1 MANIINLIKYEG
13 NNDVFIYK
21 HPQVD
26 FNIGSQLIVH
36 ESQEAVLFRNGMALE
51 SFGPGRH
58 TLNSENIPFL
68 RNQIESLTDGN
79 SIFHCEVYFI
89 NLVTQLGIKWG
100 TDSKIR
106 MFDPISGL
114 HVEIG
119 AFGVFNIKVVDGRKL
134 LLKVVGTSNE
144 LKQNNLFGLGDTLGL
159 FRGIIVSKVKNSLA
173 KAIREN
179 DLNILEI
186 DGHID
191 ELSAILKS
199 VVNEFLES
207 YGLEMPE
214 FYITNISTP
223 DDDPNFIKL
232 KQQHAERYLRVQQQR
247 ILEAEAV
254 ASTSRAEAEAML
266 KLAISKGDANA
277 EAEARKIIARAEAEE
292 IRIKGQAEAE
302 ILKLKGGTYAGETAR
317 VVGESVAKGPSGG
330 SIASDIVKAGIGVG
344 VGVGIAKD
352 VVDSVKDTG
361 INTWVC
367 PNCGRTGL
375 NDNFCPSCGHK
386 RGELNEK

>member
-1 MANIINLIKYEG
+1 MANIIDVIKYEG
-13 NNDVFIYK
+13 ENDVLIFR
-21 HPQVD
+21 HPQTD

-36 ESQEAVLFRNGMALE
+36 ESQEAVFFRDGKALE

-58 TLNSENIPFL
+58 SLETQNLPLL
-68 RNQIESLTDGN
+68 RKQIEVLANGN

-106 MFDPISGL
+106 MFDPVSGL

-119 AFGVFNIKVVDGRKL
+119 AFGVFNLRIIDGRKL
-134 LLKVVGTSNE
+134 LVKAVGTTPE
-144 LKQNNLFGLGDTLGL
+144 LKQNSLFGLNDTIGTL
-159 FRGIIVSKVKNSLA
+159 RGIIVSKVKNSLA

-179 DLNILEI
+179 DFNILEI
-186 DGHID
+186 DEHID
-191 ELSAILKS
+191 ELSLILKD
-199 VVNEFLES
+199 VINDFLKD
-207 YGLEMPE
+207 YGLETPE
-214 FYITNISTP
+214 FFITNISTP
-223 DDDPNFIKL
+223 DDDPSFIKL

-277 EAEARKIIARAEAEE
+277 EAEARKIIAKAEAEE

-302 ILKLKGGTYAGETAR
+302 ILKLKGGTYASETAR
-317 VVGESVAKGPSGG
+317 VVGEAVAKGSSGG
-330 SIASDIVKAGIGVG
+330 SIASDIVKAGIGAG

-352 VVDSVKDTG
+352 VVDSVKD
-361 INTWVC
+361 INSNSWIC
-367 PNCGRTGL
+367 PNCGRTEL
-375 NDNFCPSCGHK
+375 VDNFCPTCGHK
-386 RGELNEK
+386 RGE

>member
-13 NNDVFIYK
+13 DNDVFIYK
-21 HPQVD
+21 HSQVD

-58 TLNSENIPFL
+58 ALNSENIPFL
-68 RNQIESLTDGN
+68 RKQIESLTDGN
-79 SIFHCEVYFI
+79 SIFHCEVCFI

-114 HVEIG
+114 HVEIR

-134 LLKVVGTSNE
+134 LLKVVGPSSE

-173 KAIREN
+173 KTIREN
-179 DLNILEI
+179 DLNILET
-186 DGHID
+186 DEHID

-199 VVNEFLES
+199 VVNEYLES

-254 ASTSRAEAEAML
+254 ASTSRV
-266 KLAISKGDANA
+266 
-277 EAEARKIIARAEAEE
+277 
-292 IRIKGQAEAE
+292 EAE
-302 ILKLKGGTYAGETAR
+302 ILKLKGGTYAGETNR

-330 SIASDIVKAGIGVG
+330 SIASDIVKTGIDVG
-344 VGVGIAKD
+344 VGIGIAKD
-352 VVDSVKDTG
+352 VVDSVKDIG

-367 PNCGRTGL
+367 HNCGRTGL

>member
-1 MANIINLIKYEG
+1 MANIISVIKYEG
-13 NNDVFIYK
+13 DNDIFIYK
-21 HPQVD
+21 HPETD

-36 ESQEAVLFRNGMALE
+36 ESQEAVLFRDGMALE

-58 TLNSENIPFL
+58 TLDSKNIVFL
-68 RNQIESLTDGN
+68 RKQIESLAGGE
-79 SIFHCEVYFI
+79 SVFHCEIYFI

-114 HVEIG
+114 HVEVG
-119 AFGVFNIKVVDGRKL
+119 AFGVFNIKIIDGRKL

-144 LKQNNLFGLGDTLGL
+144 LKQNKLFGVGDALGL
-159 FRGIIVSKVKNSLA
+159 LRGIIVSKVKNSLA

-186 DGHID
+186 DEHID
-191 ELSAILKS
+191 ELSLILKS
-199 VVNEFLES
+199 VINDFLKD

-247 ILEAEAV
+247 ILEAEAI

-277 EAEARKIIARAEAEE
+277 EAEARKIIAKAEAEE

-302 ILKLKGGTYAGETAR
+302 MLKLKGGTYAGETAR
-317 VVGESVAKGPSGG
+317 VVGEAIAKGSSGG
-330 SIASDIVKAGIGVG
+330 SIASEIVKAGIGAG

-352 VVDSVKDTG
+352 VVDSVKD
-361 INTWVC
+361 NTDIWTC
-367 PNCGRTGL
+367 PNCGRTKL
-375 NDNFCPSCGHK
+375 VDNFCPTCGHK
-386 RGELNEK
+386 RGEKDEK